1 MSHPWPLALYHLSVQ
16 VRLIEGED
24 DMSDTKEESQE
35 ESRAANRGDVGMS
48 RKEGDERESFRR
60 HDQYMDAFGEG
71 SDTPIIND
79 PVDGLPRPAD
89 DWVAAAPAMTEE
101 MICLGK
107 DDFYEEVFREE
118 DVANSFVDSMKLVRC
133 EQAREILKARRSKYG
148 SLGEETK
155 RRKFSKDQVSKRFGL
170 RVATVIGFDKSTF
183 DPEKFVVV
191 APEREQ
197 CRHFAAQIDVATDI
211 QSTTGPVKPLHS
223 YCKAMRSV
231 GGAFLSLM
239 DELVVDC
246 TLREPRDMV
255 SEERIRERIKKKIE
269 QGKERK
275 SVPLVPEPA
284 NGSAR
289 KMVPGAFFASETT
302 SYDCEKSWRP
312 GDQFRVTTLSAVEFE
327 SMLSENRISPVS
339 SHLRFLLVGIDK
351 DEFFSGRM
359 NADGLGGVH
368 TLMISDDDYAPPGLS
383 DEEVQEFLEAWPT
396 HARFPHLPY
405 NLEMTPKFL
414 WEEGRRNGCHTYV
427 VAKCKEDANFG
438 LSLIDMY
445 SGSGKAP
452 VPDNEMR
459 REHVAYL
466 KRKRK

>member
-1 MSHPWPLALYHLSVQ
+1 
-16 VRLIEGED
+16 
-24 DMSDTKEESQE
+24 MSDNKDESKE
-35 ESRAANRGDVGMS
+35 ESRAAGREDVGAS
-48 RKEGDERESFRR
+48 REDSDEGESFRR
-60 HDQYMDAFGEG
+60 HDQYMDAFGNG

-89 DWVAAAPAMTEE
+89 DWVAAAPALTED

-118 DVANSFVDSMKLVRC
+118 SVAPSFIESMRLARSP
-133 EQAREILKARRSKYG
+133 QAAEILKARKSKYN
-148 SLGEETK
+148 SAGEGIK
-155 RRKFSKDQVSKRFGL
+155 RRRFAKDQVSDRFGL
-170 RVATVIGFDKSTF
+170 KVATMVGFDRGVF
-183 DPEKFVVV
+183 DPEKFIVV
-191 APEREQ
+191 APTREQ

-211 QSTTGPVKPLHS
+211 QSPIGPVKPLHS
-223 YCKAMRSV
+223 YCKAMRST
-231 GGAFLSLM
+231 GGALLSLM

-246 TLREPRDMV
+246 TLREPRDIV
-255 SEERIRERIKKKIE
+255 SEERIRERIRKKIE

-275 SVPLVPEPA
+275 NVPLVPAPA
-284 NGSAR
+284 NEATE
-289 KMVPGAFFASETT
+289 KVDLGAFFPSEGV

-312 GDQFRVTTLSAVEFE
+312 GDQFRVTTLSAVEFD
-327 SMLSENRISPVS
+327 SMLRENKISPVS
-339 SHLRFLLVGIDK
+339 SHLRFLLVGINK
-351 DEFFSGRM
+351 DEFFAGRM

-368 TLMISDDDYAPPGLS
+368 TLMISEADYAPPGLS
-383 DEEVQEFLEAWPT
+383 DEEVQEFMDAWPT

-438 LSLIDMY
+438 LSLIDMH

-452 VPDNEMR
+452 VPDSEMR

-466 KRKRK
+466 KRTRKP

>member
-24 DMSDTKEESQE
+24 DMSDTNDESKE
-35 ESRAANRGDVGMS
+35 ESRAADRGDVGAS
-48 RKEGDERESFRR
+48 REYSDGRESFRR

-89 DWVAAAPAMTEE
+89 DWVAAAPALTEE

-107 DDFYEEVFREE
+107 DDFYDEVFREE
-118 DVANSFVDSMKLVRC
+118 DVASSFVDSMKLVRC
-133 EQAREILKARRSKYG
+133 EQAREILKARRSKYD
-148 SLGEETK
+148 SLGEELT
-155 RRKFSKDQVSKRFGL
+155 RRRFSKDQVSKRFGL
-170 RVATVIGFDKSTF
+170 KVATVIGFDKGSF

-191 APEREQ
+191 APQREQ

-211 QSTTGPVKPLHS
+211 QSAAGPVKPLHS

-269 QGKERK
+269 QGKDRK
-275 SVPLVPEPA
+275 SVPLVPEMKHEIRFEL
-284 NGSAR
+284 GDDFVGTR
-289 KMVPGAFFASETT
+289 L
-302 SYDCEKSWRP
+302 SYDCERSYLP
-312 GDQFRVTTLSAVEFE
+312 GRSFFVETMSARSFVKAIE
-327 SMLSENRISPVS
+327 SNQISLVS
-339 SHLRFLLVGIDK
+339 SGHRFLLVGIDK
-351 DEFFSGRM
+351 GEFLASYM
-359 NADGLGGVH
+359 STDGLGGVH
-368 TLMISDDDYAPPGLS
+368 TLMISDADYAPTGLS
-383 DEEVQEFLEAWPT
+383 NEEVQEFLEAWPE
-396 HARFPHLPY
+396 HARYPHLAY

-414 WEEGRRNGCHTYV
+414 WEEGSRMGCHTYV

-452 VPDNEMR
+452 VSDNEMR

>member
-1 MSHPWPLALYHLSVQ
+1 
-16 VRLIEGED
+16 
-24 DMSDTKEESQE
+24 MSDTKEESQE

-71 SDTPIIND
+71 SETPIIND

-89 DWVAAAPAMTEE
+89 DWVAAAPALTEE

-170 RVATVIGFDKSTF
+170 RVATIIGFDKSTF

-255 SEERIRERIKKKIE
+255 SEERIRERIRKKIE

-275 SVPLVPEPA
+275 SVPLVPDMKHEIRFDLG
-284 NGSAR
+284 NEFEGTR
-289 KMVPGAFFASETT
+289 L
-302 SYDCEKSWRP
+302 SYDCKRSYLP
-312 GDQFRVTTLSAVEFE
+312 GRSFFVETMSARSFVKAIE
-327 SMLSENRISPVS
+327 SKKIGLTS
-339 SHLRFLLVGIDK
+339 SGHRFLLVGIDK
-351 DEFFSGRM
+351 GEFLASYM
-359 NADGLGGVH
+359 SADGLGGVH
-368 TLMISDDDYAPPGLS
+368 TLMISDADYAPSGLS
-383 DEEVQEFLEAWPT
+383 DEEVQEFLEVWPS
-396 HARFPHLPY
+396 HARYPHLAY
-405 NLEMTPKFL
+405 NLDLTPKFL
-414 WEEGRRNGCHTYV
+414 WDEGSTGGCHTYV